1 MKTQK
6 EPSRAMSKAE
16 VSKPDAFTT
25 RFKLPGGVVIEAR
38 QPTNRIRRMLVEQPE
53 EQIRFML
60 ETIAA
65 ACIKKMTVPAGYAEE
80 FPEEQVFEFAESDM
94 QTPWKRFDDL
104 SLMDVQAYTSAFE
117 LLNMPTKAM
126 VEAIVDEIK
135 KRKAGK
141 AQ

>member
-1 MKTQK
+1 
-6 EPSRAMSKAE
+6 MSKAE
-16 VSKPDAFTT
+16 VSKPDAHTT
-25 RFKLPGGVVIEAR
+25 SFKLPGGVVIEAR
-38 QPTNRIRRMLVEQPE
+38 KPTNRIRRLLVEQPE

-65 ACIKKMTVPAGYAEE
+65 ACIKRMVVPAGYAEE
-80 FPEEQVFEFAESDM
+80 FPEERVLEFAEDDM

-104 SLMDVQAYTSAFE
+104 CLMDVQAYTSAFE

-141 AQ
+141 A

>member
-1 MKTQK
+1 
-6 EPSRAMSKAE
+6 MSKAE

-25 RFKLPGGVVIEAR
+25 RFALPGGVVIEAR

-65 ACIKKMTVPAGYAEE
+65 ACIKKMTVPANYAEE